1 MFSLQV
7 PQSENEWKLVARE
20 FEKRWNFPHCI
31 GAIDGK
37 HVEIRKPPGTGSY
50 YFNYKHSFSIVLM
63 GILNANYEFLMV
75 DVGVNGR
82 VSDGGV
88 FSNTLFCTKL
98 KLKQLSIP
106 EPDNVPE
113 SDMKMPYV
121 FVGDDAFP
129 LMENL
134 MKPFSHRNLSRED
147 RIFNYRLSR
156 ARRIV
161 ENAFGILA
169 SRFRILLGQIN
180 VCPEKA
186 VTLVLAC
193 CYLHNYLRRKEE
205 ESYYQGGFDI
215 ENISTGEITDADW
228 RSDRTLLALQHIQG
242 RNTTGSAKGTR
253 QKFSRYFNTVGAVPW
268 QANSIE
274 MM

>member
-1 MFSLQV
+1 METCSKRVRKEVEFPALYRGNRRKTCRDTQA
-7 PQSENEWKLVARE
+7 ARN
-20 FEKRWNFPHCI
+20 RLI
-31 GAIDGK
+31 L
-37 HVEIRKPPGTGSY
+37 
-50 YFNYKHSFSIVLM
+50 FNYKHSFSIVLM
-63 GILNANYEFLMV
+63 GIMNANYEFLMV
-75 DVGVNGR
+75 AVGANGR
-82 VSDGGV
+82 VSDCGV

-134 MKPFSHRNLSRED
+134 MKPFSHRNISRED

-180 VCPEKA
+180 VS
-186 VTLVLAC
+186 
-193 CYLHNYLRRKEE
+193 RK
-205 ESYYQGGFDI
+205 SCNFSSCMLLLTQLF
-215 ENISTGEITDADW
+215 TKK
-228 RSDRTLLALQHIQG
+228 RSGILLPRWL
-242 RNTTGSAKGTR
+242 
-253 QKFSRYFNTVGAVPW
+253 
-268 QANSIE
+268 
-274 MM
+274 